1 MIKKIAMIAA
11 GLITAAV
18 GGKTILDAATTKVEA
33 KAETE
38 TADSESEY
46 VEEED
51 AE

>member
-18 GGKTILDAATTKVEA
+18 GGKTIWDAATTKVAATEA
-33 KAETE
+33 EE
-38 TADSESEY
+38 TADSEY
-46 VEEED
+46 VEED

>member
-18 GGKTILDAATTKVEA
+18 GGKTIWDAATTKVEA
-33 KAETE
+33 KAEAEE
-38 TADSESEY
+38 TADSEY
-46 VEEED
+46 VEED